1 MRRQS
6 RRETL
11 EEIYARGFDLLAEIE
26 EAIKLETKSKKLHE
40 PEGAEV
46 TEVSEG
52 SEGSD
57 GSGDES
63 GPEKS
68 ILGQNLFKAKRVQHV
83 LPDPIVTFSPGRCL
97 QVCQRT
103 GTIMK
108 KHEMPLK
115 NILAVEIFDVWG
127 IDFIGPFPYSN
138 GYRYIL
144 LAVNYVSSWVE
155 AIDFP
160 TNDAKVV
167 VNFVKKAHLYM
178 LGTPRLLVSDRGTH
192 FYNKLLN
199 NVLAKYG
206 FKKKGCH
213 RLSSPNEWSS
223 GSVKQRGEA
232 NSGEN
237 GKWK

>member
-1 MRRQS
+1 MNY
-6 RRETL
+6 T
-11 EEIYARGFDLLAEIE
+11 
-26 EAIKLETKSKKLHE
+26 
-40 PEGAEV
+40 V
-46 TEVSEG
+46 TEKELIAVMWAFDKFRSYLVG
-52 SEGSD
+52 TKVIVYTDHS
-57 GSGDES
+57 
-63 GPEKS
+63 S
-68 ILGQNLFKAKRVQHV
+68 IR
-83 LPDPIVTFSPGRCL
+83 
-97 QVCQRT
+97 CQRT